1 MLFTRRVEK
10 DLQNVVR
17 MMYSQLNT
25 NTKRGVM
32 MRPNKV
38 RINLVITQQNREALD
53 NLADQTGLSISDI
66 VRRLIDKA
74 TTNDL
79 AVWESSKT
87 EDNDE

>member
-1 MLFTRRVEK
+1 
-10 DLQNVVR
+10 
-17 MMYSQLNT
+17 
-25 NTKRGVM
+25 